1 MPPVINRT
9 VMELRRSIGLFRAT
23 TMVVGIIIG
32 ASIFVQPSAVTAQV
46 PSVAGVLVVWAAAGA
61 LTLIGALV
69 VAELASVWPRTGGVY
84 VFLRE
89 LYSPAVAFLWGWA
102 MFWTMHSGIV
112 AVIAMVFARY
122 VGTFVPLGDSGT
134 RLVAVAAV
142 LLLSAVNYR
151 GVREGSAVQAFFT
164 SIKVLAIVLIIA
176 IAFAVAAPGNGA
188 LAGHTTAAT
197 SLPAGR
203 AFVLALIAG
212 LFAFG
217 GWHMV
222 SYAAGETIDPTR
234 TIPRALVAGTLTV
247 TALYVALNAAY
258 LRVLPLATVAQ
269 SSRVAADFADAA
281 VGGHG
286 AQIMSA
292 LVILSTLGAM
302 NGVILAGPRVYL
314 AMANDGLLFTWA
326 GAVHP
331 RYRTPH
337 RAIALQ
343 AAWSSVLVATGS
355 YRVLF
360 TRVVY
365 TEWIFFGM
373 LAAGLF
379 VARRR
384 PDYAPPYRVWGFPLL
399 PALFIL
405 STAAIVINQVVAQ
418 PVESVG
424 GLLLVLLGLP
434 VYYIWARK
442 AVKV

>member
-1 MPPVINRT
+1 
-9 VMELRRSIGLFRAT
+9 MELRRSIGFFRAT

-32 ASIFVQPSAVTAQV
+32 ASIFVQPSAVTASV
-46 PSVAGVLVVWAAAGA
+46 PSVAGVLIVWAAAGA

-69 VAELASVWPRTGGVY
+69 IAELASAWPRTGVVY

-89 LYSPAVAFLWGWA
+89 LYSPVVAFLWGWA

-122 VGTFVPLGDSGT
+122 VGTFIPLGDVGT
-134 RLVAVAAV
+134 RATAIAAV
-142 LLLSAVNYR
+142 LALSAINYR
-151 GVREGSAVQAFFT
+151 GVREGSTVQAFFT
-164 SIKVLAIVLIIA
+164 SIKVIAIVLIIV
-176 IAFAVAAPGNGA
+176 IAFTFATHTNGA
-188 LAGHTTAAT
+188 LSDTAASAST
-197 SLPAGR
+197 LPSGR
-203 AFVLALIAG
+203 AFVLAMIAG

-222 SYAAGETIDPTR
+222 SYAAEETIDPTR
-234 TIPRALVAGTLTV
+234 TIPRALVAGTLIV

-258 LRVLPLATVAQ
+258 LRVLPLATVA
-269 SSRVAADFADAA
+269 SSTRVAADFADAA

-292 LVILSTLGAM
+292 LVILSTLSAV

-314 AMANDGLLFTWA
+314 AMAQDGVLFKWV

-331 RYRTPH
+331 HFRTPH

-343 AAWSSVLVATGS
+343 AIWSCVLVATGS
-355 YRVLF
+355 YRALF

-365 TEWIFFGM
+365 TEWIFFGL

-379 VARRR
+379 LLRRR
-384 PDYAPPYRVWGFPLL
+384 PGYNPPYRVWGYPVL
-399 PALFIL
+399 PVIFVL
-405 STAAIVINQVVAQ
+405 STAAIVINQIIAQ
-418 PVESVG
+418 PVQSVT
-424 GLLLVLLGLP
+424 GLAFVLLGLP
-434 VYYIWARK
+434 VYYIWARNP
-442 AVKV
+442 APPRQT